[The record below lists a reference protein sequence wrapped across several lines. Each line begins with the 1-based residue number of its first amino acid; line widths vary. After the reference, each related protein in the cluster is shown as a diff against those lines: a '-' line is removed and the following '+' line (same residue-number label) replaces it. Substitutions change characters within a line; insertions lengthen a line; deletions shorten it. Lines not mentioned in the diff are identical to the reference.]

1 MKEQTK
7 KGTTKNRLYLELEK
21 KYEEE
26 HLKVQE
32 QERQEKLKKIKDQYK
47 PVSKDEI
54 EYHSRKY
61 DDLLRQQKDEL
72 RRKRGV
78 FDYASQQDS

>member
-7 KGTTKNRLYLELEK
+7 KGTTKNRLYLELER

-32 QERQEKLKKIKDQYK
+32 QERQEKLKKIKEQFR
-47 PVSKDEI
+47 PGMFGKDEI

-61 DDLLRQQKDEL
+61 DDLLR
-72 RRKRGV
+72 
-78 FDYASQQDS
+78 